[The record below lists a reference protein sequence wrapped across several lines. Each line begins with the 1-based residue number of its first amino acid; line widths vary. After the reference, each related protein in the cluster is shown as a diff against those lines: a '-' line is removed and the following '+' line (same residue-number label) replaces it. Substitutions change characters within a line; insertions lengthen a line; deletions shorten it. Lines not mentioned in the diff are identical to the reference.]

1 MGAPTRGIPVGDAAE
16 VVIGSVVDP
25 GGVPR
30 AKTVPARHA
39 GRFAAEGMG
48 AAVSWSVFCAD
59 DQLAFT
65 PEFSVVGD
73 LRLRLAADGLRDLG
87 EGLAWGPCTVVA
99 QDGSPAPVCTRS
111 ALSRVVADLARDGLS
126 ARVGHEVEF
135 TVFGGPPR
143 PWSAYGLGAVLDR
156 ADVLRDILHRADR
169 AGLDVLQLHA
179 EYGPDQFELSLAPS
193 DPVTAA
199 DEVILAR
206 TVVSQAARAA
216 GLAASFSPLPTAE
229 GAGNGAHQHLS
240 LRRRRAP
247 VLAGGR
253 GPFGLTATG
262 SAAIAGILRD
272 LPDLGAVLTGSVL
285 SGHRLRPGM
294 WSGAWV
300 CWGPENREAAVRLC
314 RHEQRDPDAVS
325 IEIKAVDASANPYLA
340 TALLLAAAH
349 RGIRESLIAP
359 EPVTADPP
367 GSGAARLP
375 DTGSE
380 QLSRLAGSERVRSVL
395 GAPLV
400 TAIAAVRSREHA
412 TWDGEPVAAR
422 ADRFRFSWTP

>member
-1 MGAPTRGIPVGDAAE
+1 MGAPTRGIAAGDAADL
-16 VVIGSVVDP
+16 VIGSVVDP

-30 AKTVPARHA
+30 AKTVPAGRA
-39 GRFAAEGMG
+39 DRFAAEGMG

-73 LRLRLAADGLRDLG
+73 LRLRLEADRLRDLG
-87 EGLAWGPCTVVA
+87 EGLRWGPCTIGA
-99 QDGSPAPVCTRS
+99 QDGSPSPLCSRS
-111 ALSRVVADLARDGLS
+111 VLMRTVADLALDGLS

-135 TVFGGPPR
+135 TVFGGPPDS
-143 PWSAYGLGAVLDR
+143 WSAYGLGAVLDH
-156 ADVLRDILHRADR
+156 AQLLRDILRRADR

-199 DEVILAR
+199 DDLILAR
-206 TVVSQAARAA
+206 AVVSRAARAA
-216 GLAASFSPLPTAE
+216 GLAASFSPLPTAD

-240 LRRRRAP
+240 LHRRRRP
-247 VLAGGR
+247 VLAGGA

-262 SAAIAGILRD
+262 SAAIAGILQH

-314 RHEQRDPDAVS
+314 RHEQHDPDAVS
-325 IEIKAVDASANPYLA
+325 IEVKAVDASSNPYLA

-349 RGIRESLIAP
+349 RGITGRLSAP
-359 EPVTADPP
+359 EPVMADPA

-375 DTGSE
+375 DAGAE
-380 QLSRLAGSERVRSVL
+380 QLSRLAESELARAVL
-395 GAPLV
+395 GDPLLS
-400 TAIAAVRSREHA
+400 AITAVRSREHA
-412 TWDGEPVAAR
+412 TWDAEAVAGR
-422 ADRFRFSWTP
+422 AERFRFAWTP